1 MPAPVAWAL
10 VAALFLLFLGRSAA
24 LPQPET
30 HAAIRASI
38 LLYHRFGPLAK
49 DPMTVRRGT
58 FRSQLDYLKQHG
70 YPIIPLATLVSY
82 LLGRGPEPPAR
93 AVIITADDGHESVF
107 TEMLPLVREY
117 HVPVTLFIY
126 PSAISNAS
134 YALTW
139 DQLAAL
145 NRTGLFDIQ
154 SHTYWHPNFNTERRR
169 LSSAAYRAFVTMQL
183 VKPRTV
189 LREKLGIDADL
200 LAWPFGIYDD
210 ELIAMA
216 RESGYMAGFTLERRL
231 VTPRDQ
237 IMALPRLLISDSASG
252 RAFAS
257 MLPQE
262 SP

>member
-107 TEMLPLVREY
+107 TEMLPLVPTALAVATRPAGFNVVVRSTS
-117 HVPVTLFIY
+117 VPGTL
-126 PSAISNAS
+126 SAFPT
-134 YALTW
+134 L
-139 DQLAAL
+139 LAA
-145 NRTGLFDIQ
+145 TG
-154 SHTYWHPNFNTERRR
+154 TGP
-169 LSSAAYRAFVTMQL
+169 QL
-183 VKPRTV
+183 
-189 LREKLGIDADL
+189 
-200 LAWPFGIYDD
+200 W
-210 ELIAMA
+210 
-216 RESGYMAGFTLERRL
+216 
-231 VTPRDQ
+231 
-237 IMALPRLLISDSASG
+237 
-252 RAFAS
+252 
-257 MLPQE
+257 
-262 SP
+262 